1 MIEFSAN
8 YYDGVSSRERD
19 VSVWLEQDN
28 LHLRDLDVPRSYPLS
43 VVRIAPRVGSTFRA
57 LLLPGGARLV
67 TYDRRIVDELERR
80 QGVPRL
86 TAVLRRLEDNAAFVA
101 MLAVVLAAV
110 LVVAAF
116 RALPALAERA
126 LSLVPLTTGAVASGD
141 AQRPARA
148 ALIGGHAARAHAD
161 RAAGGF
167 REPIERRLLDRDG
180 GAPALVAPRDHAAL
194 VALAAERA
202 AAQVEAHL
210 AHDPA
215 ELEGS

>member
-19 VSVWLEQDN
+19 VSVWLEQDK
-28 LHLRDLDVPRSYPLS
+28 LHLRDLDVPKSYPLS

-57 LLLPGGARLV
+57 LLLPGGGRLV

-86 TAVLRRLEDNAAFVA
+86 TAVLRRLDDNAALVA
-101 MLAVVLAAV
+101 VLAV
-110 LVVAAF
+110 LVAAALLGAAL
-116 RALPALAERA
+116 RVLPALTEGA
-126 LSLVPLTTGAVASGD
+126 LNVVPLTAGAVASRD

-161 RAAGGF
+161 HAAGRFG
-167 REPIERRLLDRDG
+167 
-180 GAPALVAPRDHAAL
+180 
-194 VALAAERA
+194 
-202 AAQVEAHL
+202 
-210 AHDPA
+210 
-215 ELEGS
+215 